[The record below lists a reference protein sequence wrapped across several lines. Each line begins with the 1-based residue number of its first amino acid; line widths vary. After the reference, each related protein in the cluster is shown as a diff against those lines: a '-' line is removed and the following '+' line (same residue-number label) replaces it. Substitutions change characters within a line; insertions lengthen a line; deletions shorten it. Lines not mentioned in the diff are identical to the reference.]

1 MLRVQLQMNV
11 GSPPHPMCS
20 KCKGKN
26 YYGHLRGSKNIGFHG
41 SIKVVSKTCPINYSL
56 LFLSF
61 GQSTRSSF
69 DRSAGHQLVGQRVT
83 LPMLTFF
90 ILELAHIGFIDV
102 FRFSCAFHPCHPC
115 HEFYLLCPCHLFD
128 LCHHLLRI
136 TNFL

>member
-1 MLRVQLQMNV
+1 MNV
-11 GSPPHPMCS
+11 GSPAHPMCS

-69 DRSAGHQLVGQRVT
+69 YRSAGHQLVGQRVT
-83 LPMLTFF
+83 FPMLTFF

-102 FRFSCAFHPCHPC
+102 FRFSCTFHPFHPC
-115 HEFYLLCPCHLFD
+115 HEFHLLCPCHLFD